1 MVIFVLLHLFNA
13 LCFRAKKIVGSPPV
27 LPLASLLNV
36 KAAVVLGRSKR
47 EIPIQQSMTQS
58 LELLFHTDVLMIF
71 EIKKKKKRERRER
84 EREAWGKRSLFQVQC
99 LASKFLLIW
108 YCNAGQC

>member
-13 LCFRAKKIVGSPPV
+13 LHFRAKKIVGSPPV
-27 LPLASLLNV
+27 LPFASLLSV

-47 EIPIQQSMTQS
+47 EIPIQQRMTQS
-58 LELLFHTDVLMIF
+58 LKLLFHTDVLMTF
-71 EIKKKKKRERRER
+71 EIKKKR

-99 LASKFLLIW
+99 LASELLLIW
-108 YCNAGQC
+108 YCNAG